1 MSLQEPI
8 IIDSD
13 KQVLEKDYNQHAL
26 EIVARGCFSLNVG
39 CGGGRF
45 ETRCL
50 GDINI
55 DIAKPRQKPC
65 KPFIQCDA
73 HHLPFKDGVFV
84 EVTMFDVLEHLD
96 SPVITLKEVKRVLAK
111 NGFLILGTPNA
122 MRILNTL
129 FLLRHGFYIPDPDHI
144 STWGRMELENLIRK
158 IGFVWFTVFPYTYG
172 DGHHSFLAK
181 LFLYLP
187 TDDLTE
193 RHLVVIAKK

>member
-8 IIDSD
+8 VIDSD
-13 KQVLEKDYNQHAL
+13 EQVLEKDHNQHAL
-26 EIVARGCFSLNVG
+26 EMVKRVRLSLNIG

-45 ETRCL
+45 ETCCL
-50 GDINI
+50 GGINI

-73 HHLPFKDGVFV
+73 HYLPFKDGAFI
-84 EVTMFDVLEHLD
+84 EVSMFDVLEHLD
-96 SPVITLKEVKRVLAK
+96 SPVIALKEVKRVLAK

-129 FLLRHGFYIPDPDHI
+129 FLFRHGFYIPDPGHI

>member
-8 IIDSD
+8 IIETGE
-13 KQVLEKDYNQHAL
+13 QVLEKDYNQYDL
-26 EIVARGCFSLNVG
+26 EIVERARFSLNVG
-39 CGGGRF
+39 CGGGKF
-45 ETRCL
+45 ETHCL

-55 DIAKPRQKPC
+55 DIAKPRQKQY

-73 HHLPFKDGVFV
+73 HHLPFRDGVFV
-84 EVTMFDVLEHLD
+84 EVTMFDVLEHVD
-96 SPVITLKEVKRVLAK
+96 SPVIALEEVKRVLAK

-129 FLLRHGFYIPDPDHI
+129 FLLRHGFYIPHPDHI

-158 IGFVWFTVFPYTYG
+158 IGFVWFKVFPYTYG

-187 TDDLTE
+187 TADLTE
-193 RHLVVIAKK
+193 RQLVVIARK